1 MPATA
6 IRKSQIRQAAVV
18 LFSERGFYGTGMED
32 IAARIGMRA
41 SSLYNHVR
49 SKHDLLAEIMID
61 TMQELIVG
69 FDRATAEGDRCE
81 QLRAAMEA
89 HVRYHGT
96 HRDEAHI
103 GNRELASLQQ
113 PQRDQLRDL
122 RRQYARRWQA
132 LIQDGIDDGTFH
144 SLSAQLSAYAL
155 LEMGI
160 GVSQWYRQNGPLSLD
175 EIAFHYGDMA
185 LRQVGATPAAWI
197 GSDALVPD
205 SKAAMTLRANSPGL
219 DAE

>member
-1 MPATA
+1 MPATSL
-6 IRKSQIRQAAVV
+6 RKSQIRQAAVA
-18 LFSERGFYGTGMED
+18 LFSERGFYGTGMDD
-32 IAARIGMRA
+32 IAGRVGLRA

-49 SKHDLLAEIMID
+49 SKHELLATIMIE
-61 TMQELIVG
+61 TMQELIEE
-69 FDRATAEGDRCE
+69 FDRATGAGSPGGPADRADRADRAG

-103 GNRELASLQQ
+103 GNREIASLQQ
-113 PQRDQLRDL
+113 PERDEVRDL

-132 LIQDGIDDGTFH
+132 LIQAGIDESVFH

-160 GVSQWYRQNGPLSLD
+160 GVSQWYRENGALTLD

-185 LRQVGATPAAWI
+185 LRQVGADPAA
-197 GSDALVPD
+197 GVS
-205 SKAAMTLRANSPGL
+205 G
-219 DAE
+219 